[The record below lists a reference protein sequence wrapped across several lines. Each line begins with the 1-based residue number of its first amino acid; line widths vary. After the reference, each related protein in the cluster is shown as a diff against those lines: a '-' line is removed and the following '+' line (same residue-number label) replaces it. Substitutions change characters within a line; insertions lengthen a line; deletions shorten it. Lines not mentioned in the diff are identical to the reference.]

1 MDSIQHIY
9 IANINRIFA
18 QYKKIG
24 EGAIEQINNEEINFC
39 PDKESNSIA
48 LIVKHL
54 SGNMLSRWTDF
65 FLSDGEKEWRK
76 RDTEFEGTFRDKKQ
90 LIEVWTKGWNCL
102 FNVTEKLKPED
113 LLKTVSIRGEELTVL
128 DAINRQIAHYSYHVG
143 QMVYL
148 SKHIRSSNWKSLSIP
163 KGQSNQYNNQKTKQ
177 K

>member
-1 MDSIQHIY
+1 MDSLQHTY

-24 EGAIEQINNEEINFC
+24 EGAIEQISNEEINFC

-48 LIVKHL
+48 LMVKHL

-76 RDTEFEGTFRDKKQ
+76 RDDEFEGTFQDKKQ
-90 LIEVWTKGWNCL
+90 LIEVWIKGWDCL

-113 LLKTVSIRGEELTVL
+113 LLKTVSIRGEKLTVL